1 MITQVYRERTA
12 ADLKNRI
19 SKVLLNGSET
29 EIVELTIHGAVV
41 TVLTQREEDI
51 KHIKSVQILDE
62 QNNVIT
68 ERTTDLDVSNNRTLD
83 FRITFEVVSI

>member
-1 MITQVYRERTA
+1 MISQFYRERTA

-19 SKVLLNGSET
+19 SKVLLNGNET
-29 EIVELTIHGAVV
+29 GIVELTIHGAVV

-62 QNNVIT
+62 QNNLIT

-83 FRITFEVVSI
+83 FRITFEVV

>member
-19 SKVLLNGSET
+19 SKVLLNGNET
-29 EIVELTIHGAVV
+29 KIVEITIQGAVV
-41 TVLTQREEDI
+41 TVLTHREEDI
-51 KHIKSVQILDE
+51 KHIESVQILDE

-83 FRITFEVVSI
+83 FRFTFEVV

>member
-1 MITQVYRERTA
+1 MITQLYRERTA

-19 SKVLLNGSET
+19 SKVLLNENET
-29 EIVELTIHGAVV
+29 KIVELTIQGAVI

-68 ERTTDLDVSNNRTLD
+68 ERTTDLDVSDNRTLD
-83 FRITFEVVSI
+83 FRITFEVV

>member
-12 ADLKNRI
+12 ADLKSRI

-29 EIVELTIHGAVV
+29 KIVEITIQGAVV
-41 TVLTQREEDI
+41 TVLTRREEDI
-51 KHIKSVQILDE
+51 KHIESVQILDE

-83 FRITFEVVSI
+83 FRFTFEVV

>member
-1 MITQVYRERTA
+1 MITQLYRERTA

-19 SKVLLNGSET
+19 SKVLLNGNET
-29 EIVELTIHGAVV
+29 KIVELTIQGAVI

-51 KHIKSVQILDE
+51 KHIKSVQIFDE

-68 ERTTDLDVSNNRTLD
+68 DRTTDLDVSNNRTLD
-83 FRITFEVVSI
+83 FRITFEVV

>member
-1 MITQVYRERTA
+1 MITQLYRERTA

-19 SKVLLNGSET
+19 SKVLLNGNET
-29 EIVELTIHGAVV
+29 KIVELTIQGAVV

-51 KHIKSVQILDE
+51 KHIKSVQILDD
-62 QNNVIT
+62 QNNLIT

-83 FRITFEVVSI
+83 FRITFEVV

>member
-1 MITQVYRERTA
+1 MITQLYRERTA

-19 SKVLLNGSET
+19 SKVLLNGNET
-29 EIVELTIHGAVV
+29 KIVELTIQGAVI

-83 FRITFEVVSI
+83 FRITFEVV

>member
-51 KHIKSVQILDE
+51 KHIKS
-62 QNNVIT
+62 
-68 ERTTDLDVSNNRTLD
+68 
-83 FRITFEVVSI
+83 

>member
-1 MITQVYRERTA
+1 MITELYRERTA

-19 SKVLLNGSET
+19 SKVLLNGNET
-29 EIVELTIHGAVV
+29 KIVEFTIQGAVV

-83 FRITFEVVSI
+83 FRITFEVV

>member
-19 SKVLLNGSET
+19 SKVLLNGNET
-29 EIVELTIHGAVV
+29 EIVELTIQGAVV

-51 KHIKSVQILDE
+51 KHIKSVQILDD

-83 FRITFEVVSI
+83 FRITFEVV

>member
-1 MITQVYRERTA
+1 MITQLYRERTA

-19 SKVLLNGSET
+19 SKVLLNGNET
-29 EIVELTIHGAVV
+29 KIVELTIQGAVV

-68 ERTTDLDVSNNRTLD
+68 ERTTNLDVSNNRTLD
-83 FRITFEVVSI
+83 FRITFEVV

>member
-83 FRITFEVVSI
+83 FRITFEVV

>member
-12 ADLKNRI
+12 ADLKSRI
-19 SKVLLNGSET
+19 SKVLLNGNET
-29 EIVELTIHGAVV
+29 KIVEITIQGAVV
-41 TVLTQREEDI
+41 TVLTRREEDI
-51 KHIKSVQILDE
+51 KHIESVQILDE

-83 FRITFEVVSI
+83 FRFTFEVV

>member
-12 ADLKNRI
+12 ADLKSRI
-19 SKVLLNGSET
+19 SKVLLNGNET
-29 EIVELTIHGAVV
+29 KIVEKTIQGAVV
-41 TVLTQREEDI
+41 TVLTHREEDI
-51 KHIKSVQILDE
+51 KHIESVQILDE

-83 FRITFEVVSI
+83 FRFTFEVV

>member
-1 MITQVYRERTA
+1 MITQLYRGRTA
-12 ADLKNRI
+12 EDLKNRI
-19 SKVLLNGSET
+19 SKVLLNGNET
-29 EIVELTIHGAVV
+29 KIVELTIQGAVV

-51 KHIKSVQILDE
+51 EHIESVQILDE

-83 FRITFEVVSI
+83 FRITFEVV

>member
-1 MITQVYRERTA
+1 MITQLYRERTA

-19 SKVLLNGSET
+19 SKVLLNGNET
-29 EIVELTIHGAVV
+29 EIVELTIQGAVV

-51 KHIKSVQILDE
+51 KHIKSVQILDD

-83 FRITFEVVSI
+83 FRFTFEVV

>member
-1 MITQVYRERTA
+1 MITQLYRERTA

-19 SKVLLNGSET
+19 SKVLLNGNET
-29 EIVELTIHGAVV
+29 KIVELTIQGAVI

-68 ERTTDLDVSNNRTLD
+68 DRTTDLDVSNNRTLD
-83 FRITFEVVSI
+83 FRITFEVV

>member
-1 MITQVYRERTA
+1 MITQLYRERTA

-19 SKVLLNGSET
+19 SKVLLNGNET
-29 EIVELTIHGAVV
+29 EIVELTIQGAVV

-83 FRITFEVVSI
+83 FRFTFEVV

>member
-1 MITQVYRERTA
+1 MITQLYRERTA

-19 SKVLLNGSET
+19 SKVLLNGNET
-29 EIVELTIHGAVV
+29 KIVELTIQGAVV
-41 TVLTQREEDI
+41 TVLTQREKDI

-83 FRITFEVVSI
+83 FRITFEVV

>member
-1 MITQVYRERTA
+1 MITQLYRERTA

-19 SKVLLNGSET
+19 SKVLLNGNET
-29 EIVELTIHGAVV
+29 EIVELTIQGAVV

-51 KHIKSVQILDE
+51 KHIKSVQILDD

-83 FRITFEVVSI
+83 FRITFEVV

>member
-1 MITQVYRERTA
+1 MITQLYRERTA

-19 SKVLLNGSET
+19 SKVLLNGNET
-29 EIVELTIHGAVV
+29 EIVELTIQGAVV

-51 KHIKSVQILDE
+51 KHIKGVQILDD

-83 FRITFEVVSI
+83 FRITFEVV

>member
-12 ADLKNRI
+12 ADLKSRI
-19 SKVLLNGSET
+19 SKVLLNGKET
-29 EIVELTIHGAVV
+29 KIVEITIQGAVV
-41 TVLTQREEDI
+41 TVLTHREEDI
-51 KHIKSVQILDE
+51 KHIESVQILDE

-83 FRITFEVVSI
+83 FRFTFEVV

>member
-12 ADLKNRI
+12 ADLKSRI
-19 SKVLLNGSET
+19 SKVLLNGNET
-29 EIVELTIHGAVV
+29 KIVEITIQGAVV
-41 TVLTQREEDI
+41 TVLTHREEDI
-51 KHIKSVQILDE
+51 KHIESVQVLDE

-83 FRITFEVVSI
+83 FRFTFEVV

>member
-1 MITQVYRERTA
+1 MISQVYRERTA

-19 SKVLLNGSET
+19 SKVLLNGNET
-29 EIVELTIHGAVV
+29 KIVELTIQGADV
-41 TVLTQREEDI
+41 TVLTHREEDI
-51 KHIKSVQILDE
+51 KHIESVQILDE

-83 FRITFEVVSI
+83 FRITFEVV

>member
-12 ADLKNRI
+12 ADLKSRI

-29 EIVELTIHGAVV
+29 KIVEITIQGAVV
-41 TVLTQREEDI
+41 TVLTHREEDI
-51 KHIKSVQILDE
+51 KHIESVQVLDE

-83 FRITFEVVSI
+83 FRFTFEVV

>member
-1 MITQVYRERTA
+1 MITQLYRERTA

-19 SKVLLNGSET
+19 SKVLLNGNET
-29 EIVELTIHGAVV
+29 KIVELTIQGAVV

-68 ERTTDLDVSNNRTLD
+68 ERTTDLDVNNNRTLD
-83 FRITFEVVSI
+83 FRITFEVV